1 VKTIPERA
9 GVLAALKPRIITL
22 GSREFSAAGVMPGIP
37 SARTNT
43 AWHTANDPV
52 AYPFAL
58 REAAV
63 VTKLGWVNGSAAGG
77 GVDLGIYDLSW
88 NRKVSTG
95 AQTGTGN
102 GVWQWIDVTDTA
114 LAAGRYYL
122 AHSRDNITA
131 NRALRYSQGQ
141 LLSVLQMS
149 GAQDSTTDAYPLPD
163 PLTNMALASV
173 VQSLYEVGICL
184 GAAT

>member
-1 VKTIPERA
+1 MRTIPERH

-22 GSREFSAAGVMPGIP
+22 GSREFSTAGVMPGIP

-43 AWHTANDPV
+43 PWHTANDPV
-52 AYPFAL
+52 AYGFAL

-77 GVDLGIYDLSW
+77 GVDLGIYDLAW
-88 NRKVSTG
+88 NRLISTG
-95 AQTGTGN
+95 AQTGAGN

-114 LAAGRYYL
+114 LAAGRYWL
-122 AHSRDNITA
+122 AHSRDNTTA

-141 LLSVLQMS
+141 LLSVLQIA
-149 GAQDSTTDAYPLPD
+149 GVQDSATDAYPLPN
-163 PLTNMALASV
+163 PLTNMALATV
-173 VQSLYEVGICL
+173 VQSLYEVGICI